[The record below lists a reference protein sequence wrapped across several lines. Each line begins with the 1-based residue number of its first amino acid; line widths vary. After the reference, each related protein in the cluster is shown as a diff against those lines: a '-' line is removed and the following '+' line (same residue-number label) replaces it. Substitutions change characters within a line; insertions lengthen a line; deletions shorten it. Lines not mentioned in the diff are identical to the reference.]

1 MFGCPI
7 FIKAFN
13 LPMMWAPAAARLL
26 FLSFLC
32 SLTPRPTLGCKSAP
46 EDSGPNCAKTH
57 RFSRD
62 MGSIFELGKEATV
75 QDCRKKG
82 LCATGK
88 SDSVCTSEYIVEIG
102 LVHIHPRPVQV

>member
-1 MFGCPI
+1 
-7 FIKAFN
+7 
-13 LPMMWAPAAARLL
+13 MWAPATCMH

-32 SLTPRPTLGCKSAP
+32 SPTPRPTLGCKSAP
-46 EDSGPNCAKTH
+46 KDSGPNCAKTH

-82 LCATGK
+82 LCATGN
-88 SDSVCTSEYIVEIG
+88 
-102 LVHIHPRPVQV
+102 